1 MSKIKNNY
9 EAMFVIDCD
18 LDAKEENAT
27 ANLVAKFKSFIEEN
41 AENVELE
48 EWGMRKLAYPINY
61 KDSGYYCVCKFTSE
75 TEFPAELERNFNINE
90 SIIRYLVIKLEK

>member
-1 MSKIKNNY
+1 MSKVKTNY
-9 EAMFVIDCD
+9 EAMFVIDPD

-27 ANLVAKFKSFIEEN
+27 ANLVAKFKSFIEAN
-41 AENVELE
+41 AENVEVE

-61 KDSGYYCVCKFTSE
+61 KDSGYYCLAHFTSE

-90 SIIRYLVIKLEK
+90 SIMRYLVIKLA